1 MSDMADQKAIIVAV
15 RTRPLSLTERVNE
28 NEQVILPT
36 TNPRVIKAVSP
47 EDGKDNDYTL
57 DHTFWEEHTNEDVYN
72 TLGKQTLENAFNGYN
87 GTIFAYGQTG
97 SGKTHT
103 MMGGEGEAAGIIPR
117 LCVDIFKRIAES
129 GVKAEVRCSYVE
141 IYGQSEKLADLLLP
155 EDAEATSLSVRQK
168 GPAEYYVQ
176 GLTQY
181 QPENATQ
188 MEMFIRAGSDRRA
201 CASTNMNDTSSRS
214 HAVFIVELTQHIA
227 GSRRTSQLKLVDL
240 AGSENINKS
249 GVTGQRQVEA
259 VSINKALSTLRRV
272 LDALTKQSKE
282 EAKGTSGKKGATTHV
297 PFRDSALTKL
307 LADSMG
313 GNCRTTMIA
322 AVGPASYNYA
332 ESKNTLTWACKARKI
347 KCQAVKNEKNDQGNI
362 KSLKSE
368 VEELRA
374 KLAALEAGARKGGNP
389 ADAKELKALRSTLA
403 EREAEL
409 KRELKEARE
418 REEQLE
424 KVKAETL
431 ARLDVLKQEYDES
444 QENLGNARLAWK
456 ALVRNLK
463 YEEERNKELE
473 ATVKELQAKLERYA
487 AAEALEE
494 REARVAKKEAVVG
507 NVEQYEAVAKAC
519 KEEYEA
525 KVDVVRAAEQSV
537 EKREQ
542 DVANREHAVSER
554 EAFLLKRDSY
564 YSNKRDPTGGGSIG
578 RPGSGREFTDAHA
591 ARERVARRSGLGP
604 SASSRPGS
612 GHVRVGAGPSGHR
625 SSGSSGSSSSTGTR
639 YRRGSFGSDLS
650 NSSGGDGDAGGSG
663 GLAIGTPQAM
673 REAMVGGGLLAGLV
687 TKDHGGGAGFRKGT
701 GFQRRAGITRPVFG
715 R

>member
-1 MSDMADQKAIIVAV
+1 M
-15 RTRPLSLTERVNE
+15 
-28 NEQVILPT
+28 
-36 TNPRVIKAVSP
+36 
-47 EDGKDNDYTL
+47 
-57 DHTFWEEHTNEDVYN
+57 
-72 TLGKQTLENAFNGYN
+72 
-87 GTIFAYGQTG
+87 
-97 SGKTHT
+97 
-103 MMGGEGEAAGIIPR
+103 
-117 LCVDIFKRIAES
+117 
-129 GVKAEVRCSYVE
+129 
-141 IYGQSEKLADLLLP
+141 
-155 EDAEATSLSVRQK
+155 
-168 GPAEYYVQ
+168 
-176 GLTQY
+176 
-181 QPENATQ
+181 
-188 MEMFIRAGSDRRA
+188 
-201 CASTNMNDTSSRS
+201 
-214 HAVFIVELTQHIA
+214 
-227 GSRRTSQLKLVDL
+227 
-240 AGSENINKS
+240 
-249 GVTGQRQVEA
+249 
-259 VSINKALSTLRRV
+259 
-272 LDALTKQSKE
+272 
-282 EAKGTSGKKGATTHV
+282 
-297 PFRDSALTKL
+297 
-307 LADSMG
+307 
-313 GNCRTTMIA
+313 
-322 AVGPASYNYA
+322 
-332 ESKNTLTWACKARKI
+332 
-347 KCQAVKNEKNDQGNI
+347 
-362 KSLKSE
+362 
-368 VEELRA
+368 
-374 KLAALEAGARKGGNP
+374 
-389 ADAKELKALRSTLA
+389 
-403 EREAEL
+403 
-409 KRELKEARE
+409 
-418 REEQLE
+418 
-424 KVKAETL
+424 
-431 ARLDVLKQEYDES
+431 DVLKQEYDES

-687 TKDHGGGAGFRKGT
+687 TKDHGGGAGAGFRKGT